1 MRIRTCLAAIA
12 TAAVVALSQ
21 PAAAIGLLVP
31 TDPGV
36 PPLALVNHRVD
47 VKVKERGATT
57 HVDMTFSN
65 PTGRQLEATFLFP
78 VPKGATIDELAL
90 WMNGKREVGK
100 VMERQQARQ
109 IYESIVRRARD
120 PGLIEYVDSELVEI
134 KVFPIPPNGRQRIE
148 LTYSH
153 LVDYD
158 GGLYR
163 YSYPMKTDQRAT
175 STIEDFTFSLHVEG
189 KAEIK
194 NLYSPTHT
202 VASRRRGTTGDAS
215 IEKNGFSL
223 ADDLRLFWTVDDKDV
238 GISVLS
244 YREGDE
250 PGYFMMLAS
259 PRDEVRDQ
267 EIIGKRVAFVVD
279 TSGSMEGTKIVAVR
293 QALDQVLQK
302 LGEDDLFSIVSFGG
316 YAEAWKPK
324 MVSASAQNIADAR
337 KFVAS
342 LEPLGGTNISEA
354 LETAFSTTSGSSKAP
369 LMVVFLTD
377 GRPTVGDTDPATLVK
392 LAEKQRAEKDARLF
406 VLGVGDDLNTL
417 LLDKMSAQNGGS
429 ALYLKDNAA
438 LKDEV
443 AGFYER
449 ISHPVLANLAMTIDG
464 VTVFGTHPRAL
475 GDLFR
480 GQQLVV
486 VGRYRT
492 PGKGKVTLTG
502 QTPKGSRSFTADVEF
517 AANSTEHLFV
527 ARLWAQRQV
536 GLMLDE
542 IRQKGEQ
549 KGLVDEVTQLATRFG
564 IVTPYTSY
572 LVVEQGAVPVTTR
585 PDMPRDDRPMPRP
598 MVRGSIEDEASA
610 DGWFGPPS
618 GSAPSSPSTSPPPP
632 AAMKKDAEDK
642 TARARESMKAEGG
655 ASGVAA
661 AREIGKLKGG
671 NTTSQRAVTTVQRAM
686 GRVFTFKGGA
696 FVDNGVTGKEKTL
709 SVQAYSDAWFQ
720 VLKLRPDL
728 KEALALGEAV
738 KVVVGAGKVLVVDG
752 SAPAKVAEADLK
764 AFLAR

>member
-1 MRIRTCLAAIA
+1 MRTLSYLLV
-12 TAAVVALSQ
+12 AAVVAVAT
-21 PAAAIGLLVP
+21 PASAIGLLVP

-36 PPLALVNHRVD
+36 PPLGLVNHRVD

-65 PTGRQLEATFLFP
+65 PTSRQLEATFLFP

-100 VMERQQARQ
+100 VMEKQEARR

-134 KVFPIPPNGRQRIE
+134 RVFPIPPNGKQRIE

-153 LVDYD
+153 LVDYE
-158 GGLYR
+158 GGLFR

-175 STIEDFTFSLHVEG
+175 STMEDFTFTMKIEG
-189 KAEIK
+189 RAPIK

-202 VASRRRGTTGDAS
+202 IATRRRGTTGDAS

-250 PGYFMMLAS
+250 PGYFMLLAS
-259 PRDEVRDQ
+259 PRDEVREA

-279 TSGSMEGTKIVAVR
+279 TSGSMEGTKMQSVKA
-293 QALDQVLQK
+293 ALDQVLTK
-302 LGEDDLFSIVSFGG
+302 LGEDDLFSIVHFGG
-316 YAEAWKPK
+316 YAEAWKDK
-324 MVSASAQNIADAR
+324 MVSASSSNVAEAR
-337 KFVAS
+337 KFVAG
-342 LEPLGGTNISEA
+342 LEPLGGTNIQEA
-354 LETAFSTTSGSSKAP
+354 LDLAFSTASGSSKAP

-377 GRPTVGDTDPATLVK
+377 GRPTVGDTDTASLVK
-392 LAEKQRAEKDARLF
+392 LVEKQRAEKAARLF
-406 VLGVGDDLNTL
+406 VLGVGDDLNAV
-417 LLDKMSAQNGGS
+417 LLDKMAAQNGGS
-429 ALYLKDNAA
+429 ALYLKDSAA

-443 AGFYER
+443 ATFYDK
-449 ISHPVLANLAMTIDG
+449 ISHPVLADLKLGVDG
-464 VTVFGTHPRAL
+464 VATFGTHPRAL
-475 GDLFR
+475 GDLFK

-492 PGKGKVTLTG
+492 PGRAKVTLTG
-502 QTPKGSRSFTADVEF
+502 ETPKGKQTFTADVDF
-517 AANSTEHLFV
+517 AARTTEHPFV

-549 KGLVDEVTQLATRFG
+549 PGLVAEVTQLATRFG

-572 LVVEQGAVPVTTR
+572 LVVEEGAVMQPR
-585 PDMPRDDRPMPRP
+585 PDGPGDRPLPPPRPMP
-598 MVRGSIEDEASA
+598 VIRGGFDDEASS
-610 DGWFGPPS
+610 DGWAPATG
-618 GSAPSSPSTSPPPP
+618 GSAPAASAP
-632 AAMKKDAEDK
+632 APERRRAVEEKAAK
-642 TARARESMKAEGG
+642 ARDSLKAEGG
-655 ASGVAA
+655 KEGVGAS
-661 AREIGKLKGG
+661 REIGRLKDST
-671 NTTSQRAVTTVQRAM
+671 TTSKKAVTTVQQAM
-686 GRVFTFKGGA
+686 GRAFTFKDGA
-696 FVDNGVTGKEKTL
+696 FVDSAVTGKEKTL
-709 SVQAYSDAWFQ
+709 AVQPYSDAWFK
-720 VLKLRPDL
+720 VLALRPDL

-738 KVVVGAGKVLVVDG
+738 KVLVAPGKVLIVVG
-752 SAPAKVAEADLK
+752 TAPATVAEGELK
-764 AFLAR
+764 AFLAK

>member
-1 MRIRTCLAAIA
+1 MRIRTCLA
-12 TAAVVALSQ
+12 VVAIGLFSLAL
-21 PAAAIGLLVP
+21 PARAIGLLVP

-36 PPLALVNHRVD
+36 PPLSLVNHRVD

-148 LTYSH
+148 LTYSN

-163 YSYPMKTDQRAT
+163 YTYPMKTDQRAT
-175 STIEDFTFSLHVEG
+175 STIEDFTLSVHIEG
-189 KAEIK
+189 KAPLK
-194 NLYSPTHT
+194 NLYSPTHA
-202 VASRRRGTTGDAS
+202 VAARRRGTTGDAS

-223 ADDLRLFWTVDDKDV
+223 ADDLRLLWTVDDKDV

-259 PRDEVRDQ
+259 PRDDIRDQ

-293 QALDQVLQK
+293 QALHQVLQK
-302 LGEDDLFSIVSFGG
+302 LGEDDLFSIVAFGG

-354 LETAFSTTSGSSKAP
+354 LATAFSTTSGSSKAP

-392 LAEKQRAEKDARLF
+392 LAEQQRADKDARLF
-406 VLGVGDDLNTL
+406 VLGVGDDLNAL

-438 LKDEV
+438 LGDEV
-443 AGFYER
+443 AAFYER
-449 ISHPVLANLAMTIDG
+449 ISHPVLANLVMGVDG

-492 PGKGKVTLTG
+492 PGKGTVTLTG
-502 QTPKGSRSFTADVEF
+502 QTPKGARTFTADVDF
-517 AANSTEHLFV
+517 AAANTENLFV

-536 GLMLDE
+536 GMMLDE

-549 KGLVDEVTQLATRFG
+549 KGLVDELTQLATRFG

-610 DGWFGPPS
+610 DGWFGGP
-618 GSAPSSPSTSPPPP
+618 SAPASRSTASPPP
-632 AAMKKDAEDK
+632 AAAKKDAEDK
-642 TARARESMKAEGG
+642 SARARESLKAEGG

-686 GRVFTFKGGA
+686 GRVFTFKAGA
-696 FVDNGVTGKEKTL
+696 FVDDGVTGKEKTL
-709 SVQAYSDAWFQ
+709 AVQAYSEAWFL

-728 KEALALGEAV
+728 KGALALGEAV
-738 KVVVGAGKVLVVDG
+738 KVVVGAGKVLVVDAG
-752 SAPAKVAEADLK
+752 APAKVAEADLK
-764 AFLAR
+764 AFLGR